1 MGRLTKFLGVDP
13 GELVKSIGDAIDKN
27 TTTDEERA
35 ASEIVKARLQV
46 ELNKVEAQH
55 RSIFIAGWRPA
66 IGWVCSFSLAIYFI
80 PQFLIGTI
88 FWTLECVAAGG
99 VVPYPL
105 SVDGLMELVLGML
118 GLAGLRT
125 YEKKARVT
133 K

>member
-1 MGRLTKFLGVDP
+1 MGLVQKFLGKGPD
-13 GELVKSIGDAIDKN
+13 LVKAFGDAVDKV

-35 ASEIVKARLQV
+35 VAANIRAEMQMEI
-46 ELNKVEAQH
+46 NKLEAQH
-55 RSIFIAGWRPA
+55 TSLYVAGWRPA

-80 PQFLIGTI
+80 PQFVIGTI
-88 FWTLECVAAGG
+88 FWTLECIAAKG

-105 SVDGLMELVLGML
+105 SVEGLMELVLGML

-125 YEKKARVT
+125 YEKYKGVT